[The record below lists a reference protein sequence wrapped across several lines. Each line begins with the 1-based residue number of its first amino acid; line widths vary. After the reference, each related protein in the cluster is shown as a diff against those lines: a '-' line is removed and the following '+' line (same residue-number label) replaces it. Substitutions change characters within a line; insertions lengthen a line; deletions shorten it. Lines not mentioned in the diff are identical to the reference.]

1 MRGPYH
7 SGLVG
12 ALIVTLLGVA
22 YLFLQQGAEAPL
34 SLHSANAAS
43 APAEKV
49 VSVEAVQVSVDTVLE
64 TIHAVA
70 SLKPNEAVV
79 VSPEIAGRIARMPFA
94 EGDKVEAGAVLV
106 ELDFTILQAELS
118 KAQSELALAETNR
131 NRMMSLAK
139 QGTGSF
145 RERDEAVAA
154 YQSAQANLALAKA
167 RLEKST
173 ITAPFSGVI
182 GVRSVSIGAYVSPGH
197 HIVELVDIDPIKVDF
212 RVPELALPSL
222 QPGQF
227 VRVTVDALPGQV
239 FDGEVYVID
248 PIVDANG
255 RAIRLRAQIPNPNG
269 RLSPGLFARV
279 QIVVERRENALLI
292 PEPAVFADGQ
302 ARYVYRIVDGRAV
315 QTEIELGQR
324 QPGFVEVRSGVDR
337 DTVVVTAGHQ
347 QIRDGSRVTIV
358 KPRAGT

>member
-1 MRGPYH
+1 
-7 SGLVG
+7 
-12 ALIVTLLGVA
+12 
-22 YLFLQQGAEAPL
+22 
-34 SLHSANAAS
+34 
-43 APAEKV
+43 
-49 VSVEAVQVSVDTVLE
+49 
-64 TIHAVA
+64 
-70 SLKPNEAVV
+70 
-79 VSPEIAGRIARMPFA
+79 MPFA